1 MACPEV
7 EEWVAEAVMLTEIV
21 TIAVDGQVT
30 IKASDLQLQEVVRKK
45 HQKSQ
50 PWIIPLGLKATPSS
64 YLDWVLILL
73 KAGLQSISDKS
84 E

>member
-1 MACPEV
+1 VACPEV
-7 EEWVAEAVMLTEIV
+7 EEWVAEAVMLTEMV

-50 PWIIPLGLKATPSS
+50 PWIILLDLKATPSS
-64 YLDWVLILL
+64 CLDWVLILL